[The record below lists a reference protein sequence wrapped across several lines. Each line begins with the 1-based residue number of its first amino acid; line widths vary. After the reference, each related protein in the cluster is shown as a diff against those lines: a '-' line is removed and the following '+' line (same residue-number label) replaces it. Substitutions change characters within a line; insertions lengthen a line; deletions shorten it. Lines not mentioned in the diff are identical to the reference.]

1 MPEEYKIRLGD
12 GSEIGPLNLQAV
24 RDWHRQGLLQPKS
37 PVLRPGTKRWT
48 TLDQVLEPQAFA
60 KSGPRSKARTAA
72 PPPPTVAPRGEPE
85 RTRVAS
91 APLGSRGLLIATAA
105 VVLAGAAGGGYWL
118 FNREAAP
125 PRATH
130 EPLAPT
136 PDPLDALVRRAV
148 ETATTEVPVLTPAA
162 AQLLMERSQARI
174 LEPDQL
180 FRRSLDALTRAQ
192 PTWSETVVRDVG
204 QITNALYA
212 NLSGRD
218 RARLAGYIDRVRGRR
233 ATTPQE
239 DREMCGLMK
248 SAVLRLPAAMR
259 QRLQALYEKA
269 IRAAAS

>member
-37 PVLRPGTKRWT
+37 PVLRPGTKKWT
-48 TLDQVLEPQAFA
+48 TLDQVLEPQAFRT
-60 KSGPRSKARTAA
+60 SYSKAKTPAPSKPAA
-72 PPPPTVAPRGEPE
+72 RREPEAPRMSLPQPSS
-85 RTRVAS
+85 RMVRV
-91 APLGSRGLLIATAA
+91 GAA
-105 VVLAGAAGGGYWL
+105 VLVLAGAAGGGYWFL
-118 FNREAAP
+118 TRQPAPAHPAEPVAA
-125 PRATH
+125 
-130 EPLAPT
+130 T
-136 PDPLDALVRRAV
+136 PDPMDALVVRAV

-162 AQLLMERSQARI
+162 ARLLMERSQARI

-192 PTWSETVVRDVG
+192 PSWTATEGRDVG
-204 QITNALYA
+204 QILNTVYA

-218 RARLAGYIDRVRGRR
+218 RGRLQAYIDRVRGHR

-239 DREMCGLMK
+239 DREMCGVMK
-248 SAVLRLPAAMR
+248 AAVLHLPPAMK

-269 IRAAAS
+269 IRAAA